1 MENGEPITSNQS
13 SIRNRMDMI
22 TQIHSKP
29 TTALA
34 ETSKKDAQLKKA
46 CADFESIFIHY
57 ILKSARKSLP
67 QDGLFGNTQEQ
78 KVYKSIADQAMS
90 ESIARGRGM
99 GLGKLLYD
107 QFSR

>member
-1 MENGEPITSNQS
+1 
-13 SIRNRMDMI
+13 MDSM
-22 TQIHSKP
+22 TEIHSKLP
-29 TTALA
+29 VASAQTAM
-34 ETSKKDAQLKKA
+34 KDARLAQA

-78 KVYKSIADQAMS
+78 KVYESIADQAMS

-107 QFSR
+107 QFDR